1 MVNEETDNFQDHT
14 NGIQGLTQA
23 LVNLFREGEKKDI
36 IFNIVGEDEK
46 NLDNL
51 IKAAAAYLI
60 IYQYELE
67 YPGETPVQKS
77 GNLYQEL
84 KSLFGDTI
92 GDSIKIQE
100 KSMGF
105 FTTLFDLQ
113 LKTPAVKVNEKRK
126 AMLSDLEG
134 DLIEILRTFPEYYF
148 FDFLESLMEIAN
160 LSRKIAK
167 REDKAVT
174 EGMKEIFSFNLF
186 RKTVIEFLRIRKL
199 KDLELLYQPIKKLA
213 QTTYEQN
220 IEDFPISRRGMEAFY
235 NANQFK
241 NAILI
246 IFKEANAEGQSLD
259 DISQKIHTQIQEQ
272 LRKIAE
278 LSSNDLVY
286 YLQNLLGVRFTKI
299 VELLKSYGIQDLTLV
314 GTALTTDYTKLE
326 YQFNEKGIEKDDIE
340 KVLKYDGNITGFVEV
355 SLDDYKRSQKN
366 QGFPD
371 EDYDGL
377 TIQSIIQDHL
387 SDVGNPV
394 LGFLACD
401 LNLSE
406 QELVDLLLLEI
417 NIKEIVRSENLK
429 SMNHLVMVLKL
440 QKFIDSITEE
450 IFTSMLAKLTRQI
463 ARIVEFFLSLSKIKK
478 NMFHTIADAV
488 KSEQVQPRHQLR
500 VQDEHA
506 GVIMQL
512 QDNVAYLLNKNDPY
526 DVNAFIHGKLCELT
540 YDDAL
545 KDIKEGNSPLYFGIV
560 DHPIVLDD
568 LEIVSPI
575 SALDLYFRCKVRRYT
590 GS

>member
-1 MVNEETDNFQDHT
+1 MVSDDTMAVDS
-14 NGIQGLTQA
+14 GAGMQGLIKA
-23 LVNLFREGEKKDI
+23 LVDLFRDEEKKDI
-36 IFNIVGEDEK
+36 IFTIVGNEDEK
-46 NLDNL
+46 TLDNL

-60 IYQYELE
+60 IFDYELE
-67 YPGETPVQKS
+67 YPGETQIEKAD
-77 GNLYQEL
+77 NLYQEL

-100 KSMGF
+100 KSMAF
-105 FTTLFDLQ
+105 YTSLFELL
-113 LKTPAVKVNEKRK
+113 LKTPAIKVAEKRK
-126 AMLSDLEG
+126 ALLSDLEG

-148 FDFLESLMEIAN
+148 FDFLESLMEISS
-160 LSRKIAK
+160 LSRKMAK
-167 REDKAVT
+167 PERKAT
-174 EGMKEIFSFNLF
+174 AGGAKEMFSFNLF
-186 RKTVIEFLRIRKL
+186 RKTIIEFLRIRKL

-213 QTTYEQN
+213 QTAHDQN
-220 IEDFPISRRGMEAFY
+220 VDAIPISRRGMDAFY

-241 NAILI
+241 NAILT

-259 DISQKIHTQIQEQ
+259 QVSRKIHEQIQEQ
-272 LRKIAE
+272 LRTVAE
-278 LSSNDLVY
+278 RSSNDLIY
-286 YLQNLLGVRFTKI
+286 YLQNLLGTRFTK
-299 VELLKSYGIQDLTLV
+299 VVDLLKSYGIQDLTLV

-326 YQFNEKGIEKDDIE
+326 YQFSEKGIEKADMD
-340 KVLKYDGNITGFVEV
+340 KVLKYDGNMTGFVQV
-355 SLDDYKRSQKN
+355 SLDDYKRSRKS
-366 QGFPD
+366 QGYS
-371 EDYDGL
+371 EDDYEGI

-387 SDVGNPV
+387 SDVANPA
-394 LGFLACD
+394 LGFLAFD

-406 QELVDLLLLEI
+406 QELVDLLLLEV

-450 IFTSMLAKLTRQI
+450 IFSSMLAKLTRQV
-463 ARIVEFFLSLSKIKK
+463 ARIIEFFLSLGKIKK
-478 NMFHTIADAV
+478 SMFQSIADVV
-488 KSEQVQPRHQLR
+488 KSEQIQPRFQLR
-500 VQDEHA
+500 MQDEYA

-512 QDNVAYLLNKNDPY
+512 QDNVAYLLNKNEPY

-545 KDIKEGNSPLYFGIV
+545 KDLKEGNSPLYFGIV

-575 SALDLYFRCKVRRYT
+575 SALDLYFRCKARRS
-590 GS
+590 G

>member
-1 MVNEETDNFQDHT
+1 MVNEETATIQDST
-14 NGIQGLTQA
+14 TGIQGLTQA
-23 LVNLFREGEKKDI
+23 LVNLFRDDEKKDI
-36 IFNIVGEDEK
+36 IFTIVGDDEK
-46 NLDNL
+46 TLDNL

-67 YPGETPVQKS
+67 YPGETPVEKS
-77 GNLYQEL
+77 DNLYQEL

-105 FTTLFDLQ
+105 FTSLFELQ
-113 LKTPAVKVNEKRK
+113 LKTPAIKVNEKRK
-126 AMLSDLEG
+126 AILSDLEG

-148 FDFLESLMEIAN
+148 FDFIEGLMEIAS
-160 LSRKIAK
+160 LSRKIAR
-167 REDKAVT
+167 REGKAAT
-174 EGMKEIFSFNLF
+174 EGLKEIFSFNLF
-186 RKTVIEFLRIRKL
+186 RKTVIEFLRIRRL

-213 QTTYEQN
+213 QTVHDQN
-220 IEDFPISRRGMEAFY
+220 IEGFPISRRGMDAFY

-241 NAILI
+241 NEVLA

-259 DISQKIHTQIQEQ
+259 EIFQKIHAQIQEQ
-272 LRKIAE
+272 LRKAAE
-278 LSSNDLVY
+278 LSSNDLIY
-286 YLQNLLGVRFTKI
+286 YLQNLLGTSFTK
-299 VELLKSYGIQDLTLV
+299 VVDLLKSYGIQDLTLV

-326 YQFNEKGIEKDDIE
+326 YQFCEKGIEKTDID

-355 SLDDYKRSQKN
+355 SLDDYKRSRKD
-366 QGFPD
+366 QGFSD
-371 EDYDGL
+371 EDFAGI

-387 SDVGNPV
+387 SDVANPA
-394 LGFLACD
+394 LGFLSSD
-401 LNLSE
+401 LNLTE
-406 QELVDLLLLEI
+406 QELVDLLLLEV
-417 NIKEIVRSENLK
+417 NIKEIVRSENLR

-450 IFTSMLAKLTRQI
+450 IFISMLAKLTRQV
-463 ARIVEFFLSLSKIKK
+463 ARIVEFFLSLGKIKK
-478 NMFHTIADAV
+478 DMFQTIADVV

-500 VQDEHA
+500 MQNEHT

-512 QDNVAYLLNKNDPY
+512 QDNVSYLLNKNDPF

-545 KDIKEGNSPLYFGIV
+545 KDLKEGNSPLYFGIV

-568 LEIVSPI
+568 LDIVSHV
-575 SALDLYFRCKVRRYT
+575 SALDLYFRCRARKSV
-590 GS
+590 